1 MTLETLNGYSDI
13 DQESS
18 VNPDISDEERQEV
31 KKLLNMFTQ
40 WKKERGRYDKNWMTY
55 YKMFRGVQWPT
66 KRPFWRNS
74 EIINFIWQTIQ
85 SQIPLQMDVR
95 PKFQFL
101 PREPSDRDFADV
113 LESISEADWE
123 KNNWLRILLEVLY
136 DGWIYGTSFGSMN
149 YDPTANFGVGSASFK
164 SEDIFYIYP
173 DLNANDINDNDS
185 EGLIYAKPVCT
196 QRLKRRFPDKADQIK
211 SDVEDFI
218 RRERTDLKDFEYT
231 HFNSDRQLPEGVYG
245 HMWDDSNTKKTF
257 VIEFFLKPKDTV
269 EEKYEEEGE
278 GGEIS
283 TKYRIKRK
291 YPNGRHVVIANGMIL
306 QDEDL
311 PYEDNKVPFCK
322 FNNYVLPREFY
333 GVSEVEQ
340 LQSPQQ
346 VFNKMLNFTL
356 DAWALTG
363 NPIWIADSNCGI
375 DLDSGFTNV
384 PGSVMVKNPGTD
396 LQQVQGVG
404 MNPAIMQVIDRLESW
419 FNKIA
424 GISDLQSGE
433 APGGVTAASA
443 IEQLIQI
450 QRTRVRQKQRNMDEF
465 LTKLGRLYMNRVF
478 EFYSVP
484 QIFRI
489 TNKDGSVTYRKF
501 RIDQQADEQNKMVRV
516 AVFQDTEEDEEKNQT
531 VKPEKR
537 LILKGDFDIKIK
549 SGSSLPFEI
558 ADIERKSLALFDR
571 GIIDEEEVLDRLDVP
586 NKEKILQRLAERQ
599 QAAAQA
605 AAKQQGA

>member
-1 MTLETLNGYSDI
+1 MTLETLNSYTDI
-13 DQESS
+13 DQEVSN
-18 VNPDISDEERQEV
+18 NPDISDEERQEV

-40 WKKERGRYDKNWMTY
+40 YKKERGRYDKNWMTY

-85 SQIPLQMDVR
+85 SQIPLQTDVR
-95 PKFQFL
+95 PKFEFL
-101 PREPSDRDFADV
+101 PREPSDREFADV
-113 LESISEADWE
+113 LESVSEADWE
-123 KNNWLRILLEVLY
+123 KNGWLNVLLEVLY

-149 YDPTANFGVGSASFK
+149 YDPTMNYGVGSASFK
-164 SEDIFYIYP
+164 SEDVFYIYP
-173 DLNANDINDNDS
+173 DLNANDINDSES
-185 EGLIYAKPVCT
+185 EGLIYAKPICT

-211 SDVEDFI
+211 ADVEDFI

-257 VIEFFLKPKDTV
+257 VLEFFLKPKDTI
-269 EEKYEEEGE
+269 EEKYEDEGE
-278 GGEIS
+278 GGEVT

-306 QDEDL
+306 QDDDL
-311 PYEDNKVPFCK
+311 PYEDNKIPFCK
-322 FNNYVLPREFY
+322 FNNYILPREFY

-340 LQSPQQ
+340 LKSPQQ

-363 NPIWIADSNCGI
+363 NPIWVADSNTGI

-384 PGSVMVKNPGTD
+384 PGSVMVKNPGTE
-396 LQQVQGVG
+396 LKQVQGVG

-450 QRTRVRQKQRNMDEF
+450 QRTRVRQKQRNMDMF
-465 LTKLGRLYMNRVF
+465 LVKLGQLYMNRVF

-489 TNKDGSVTYRKF
+489 TNQDGSTTYRKF

-516 AVFQDTEEDEEKNQT
+516 AVFQDTEEDDEKNQT

-571 GIIDEEEVLDRLDVP
+571 GIIDEEEVLNRLDVP

-605 AAKQQGA
+605 AQQQGA